1 MSDGSKLVW
10 ALVGLAALLVGV
22 AYYAGLSTDV
32 KTISAATNSFAQVVT
47 GRNSN
52 NQFAAYPGGFVQMG

>member
-1 MSDGSKLVW
+1 MSDGSRLIW
-10 ALVGLAALLVGV
+10 ALVLLAALLVGV

-32 KTISAATNSFAQVVT
+32 KSISAAVTSLAQVST
-47 GRNSN
+47 GRNSQ